1 MGHKIRFSLCEI
13 LSTLRRVQRPAVTP
27 SAGFLVTLAVLL
39 GLAHAI
45 FAVTATT
52 EKSMT
57 SDEIAHLTAGHAYN
71 TRGDYRLQPEN
82 GNLPQR
88 WAALPASL
96 IGAPLPPPAL
106 EPWREADVWNYGHA
120 FFYEQG
126 LPADLLLFAGRAMVA
141 LFSAATGLLVYFW
154 SRSLFGQRGAF
165 LSLVLFVFSPTFLAH
180 GALATSDAVMAF
192 FFLAAVGAWWRH
204 LERPGFGPAALSSV
218 TFGLACVS
226 KFSAPLLLPMFGLCA
241 LGWLA
246 GRREGAA
253 PYWRLL
259 RSAAVHVVVGWAI
272 IWLFYGFRFSPFAPA
287 LTEGAT
293 YNHGWGW
300 MLTDL
305 GWPRAIIVRLRDWHL
320 LPDAFL
326 YGFTFVLQFAKQRG
340 AFLNGEYSLTG
351 WPSFFPY
358 TFLVK
363 STLPFLL
370 LLGVAGMAGV
380 RAART
385 WGQTVWRARLRPL
398 IPLGALFVVYWAM
411 SITSH
416 LNIGHRHILPTYPV
430 LFITLGALGSWIDLR
445 RRLAAL
451 VVAGLVLWHGVESWR
466 IRPHYLAY
474 FNPLAGGPAN
484 GWRHLVDSSLDW
496 GQDLPGLQRWLA
508 REAGREP
515 VFLAY
520 FGTGDPAYE
529 GIRATLLPSLPEVG
543 QRRPWHALQPGLYAV
558 SATMLQQV
566 YSPVRGPWT
575 LALEQE
581 YQQLRVTEP
590 DLLAYQADPKRREEL
605 LRAAPAI
612 NWTTA
617 WRRYELL
624 RFARLCHYLRVRSPD
639 AEIGYSILIYRLT
652 PDELNRACSGSLQ
665 DWSKLIE
672 ETVGRKG

>member
-1 MGHKIRFSLCEI
+1 
-13 LSTLRRVQRPAVTP
+13 VQRPAFTP
-27 SAGFLVTLAVLL
+27 SAGFLTTLAVLL
-39 GLAHAI
+39 ALAHAI
-45 FAVTATT
+45 LAVTATAG
-52 EKSMT
+52 KSMT
-57 SDEIAHLTAGHAYN
+57 SDEIAHLSAGHAYN

-88 WAALPASL
+88 WAALPMLAL
-96 IGAPLPPPAL
+96 GVDLPPPTL
-106 EPWREADVWNYGHA
+106 PSWREADVWNYGHA
-120 FFYEQG
+120 FFYERG
-126 LPADLLLFAGRAMVA
+126 LSADYVLFLGRAMVA
-141 LFSAATGLLVYFW
+141 LVSAATGLLVFFW
-154 SRSLFGQRGAF
+154 SRHLFGVRGAF
-165 LSLVLFVFSPTFLAH
+165 LSLLLFVFSPTFLAH
-180 GALATSDAVMAF
+180 GALTTSDAVMAF

-204 LERPGFGPAALSSV
+204 LEQPGAGPAALSCV

-226 KFSAPLLLPMFGLCA
+226 KFSAPLLLPMYGLCA
-241 LGWLA
+241 LGWLVG
-246 GRREGAA
+246 GRDGAA

-259 RSAAVHVVVGWAI
+259 RSAATHVVVGWTI
-272 IWLFYGFRFSPFAPA
+272 IWLFYGFRFSPFASA
-287 LTEGAT
+287 LADGAT

-305 GWPRAIIVRLRDWHL
+305 GWPRPIIVRLLEWRL

-340 AFLNGEYSLTG
+340 AFLNGAYSLTG

-370 LLGVAGMAGV
+370 LLLTAGIAGQRSV
-380 RAART
+380 RTQDRT
-385 WGQTVWRARLRPL
+385 IVLARLRPF
-398 IPLGALFVVYWAM
+398 IPLAALFVVYWAM

-430 LFITLGALGSWIDLR
+430 LFIGLGSLAGWLDLR
-445 RRLAAL
+445 RRALAIL
-451 VVAGLVLWHGVESWR
+451 VGGLVLWHGLESWW

-474 FNPLAGGPAN
+474 FNPLAGGPTN

-496 GQDLPGLQRWLA
+496 GQDLPGLHDWL
-508 REAGREP
+508 GRHAQGQQ
-515 VFLAY
+515 VFLSY

-529 GIRATLLPSLPEVG
+529 GIRATALPSLPDVG
-543 QRRPWHALQPGLYAV
+543 RSRPWHVLQPGIYAV
-558 SATMLQQV
+558 SATMLQHV

-575 LALEQE
+575 LELEKE
-581 YQQLRVTEP
+581 YQQLRITEP
-590 DLLAYQADPKRREEL
+590 DLLAYQASPARGDEL
-605 LRAAPAI
+605 LRIAPAI

-624 RFARLCHYLRVRSPD
+624 RFARLCHYLRVRQPD
-639 AEIGYSILIYRLT
+639 AQVGYSILIYRVSAE
-652 PDELNRACSGSLQ
+652 ELRRATNGTLQ

-672 ETVGRKG
+672 ETVTTPH